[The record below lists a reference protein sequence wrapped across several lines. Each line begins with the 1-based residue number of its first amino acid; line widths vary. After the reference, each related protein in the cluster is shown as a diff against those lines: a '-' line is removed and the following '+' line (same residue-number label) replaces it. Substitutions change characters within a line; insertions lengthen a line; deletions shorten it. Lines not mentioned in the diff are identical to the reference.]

1 MAPLRQS
8 GPPPLVGRAAE
19 LEAVRVALG
28 QRGVRAIVAHGAG
41 GVGKTALLRHFLE
54 TAAQDGAIVGA
65 GKYPEGRDGRDLDPI
80 VAAVEAAITAGLDQ
94 LYDPEAGLRS
104 LAQALGEN
112 ARVLAGVGSGLLRA
126 LAETGSGPRV
136 TAEEGEAQ
144 IGRAL
149 LRVLRWLE
157 GFGAPVFLMIDDWG
171 RGGQR
176 AQRFCGLLLSDSGLK
191 LTRLLATERDDET
204 AESERLIGLVRIAV
218 DPLGADDRLELA
230 RLSLGER
237 RAAAADILAFV
248 GPAAARPFD
257 LIESTRVLIAA
268 DAVVNAGGTWR
279 LDTARAASALAG
291 AAAIS
296 AVRQALASAPEAE
309 AVARALAVHGD
320 GAQAS
325 DLARACG
332 FSEIVVRHALA
343 RLADN
348 GLVQWS
354 CEGAEFA
361 HDRLRAEVLLGAPPS
376 VRVHLAEALAEA
388 LRAGGV
394 APGDGARSMTML
406 WLRQEAGLRDAEPI
420 WWRDAF
426 TTGAVKARATGD
438 RVAAERFVASAMQLA
453 AVGPGETY
461 PLLAEAAFVA
471 ITQGQD
477 AEARRFVDRLELFAT
492 TPIERAVA
500 EEMRVFA
507 RRATGDLDGALEVAR
522 AVLTRRGVKVP
533 RGVTAWSLTRALM
546 RILSMDPRKAT
557 KPLEADRLAL
567 EAPMMRAINGL
578 GSLMFERDPRLAVVL
593 ATQTLSRDLIY
604 GTAAAAGT
612 YSLMCCAMGDYR
624 RAAAWAEASDRL
636 QRPEQPLRAVAKQ
649 YSASFGHVFA
659 RPRPVT
665 RARGDEATALA
676 YIEGDLAVAAYGN
689 RDKVLDALFCDDP
702 LDDTTALADRA
713 IEVAI
718 QLGEPATIPHVQS
731 LRQFIAQLRQ
741 PDRQPWRLDGDHF
754 DAPVQLARLRD
765 EGLANV
771 GRAIAALEALLAVLF
786 GAHAEAARIADRPWP
801 QFSGSPFQ
809 GQSQIWGFAT
819 SLAFYRTGR
828 RPRPFV
834 RWNLKR
840 LSRLNPNDFLH
851 RERLLAAEHARIAG
865 RRRQALGAY
874 AEAVEAAA
882 VSRCLLEYGL
892 VAISASQGA
901 DLLGASAEASRWR
914 EAARGAWRRLGADA
928 LLSHWFG
935 ETPEAQ
941 EKDVQR
947 AVLARTAAERASQA
961 KSRLLATVGHEL
973 RGPLQGALSL
983 IDLAEAREDQA
994 DLPTLRRAIHHL
1006 AGMVDDLTNLGAL
1019 DGGVLVLRKAAFDA
1033 AGLASAVV
1041 ALQRPAAE
1049 AAGRTLAL
1057 ETPGAPLWVLGDEG
1071 RLGQVLGNLVANAL
1085 RHGQGRVSVSLAS
1098 TAPDRL
1104 TLLVADEGPA
1114 LGEAEAMRIFEPFDR
1129 GGRGGDETGL
1139 GVGLFLGRSL
1149 ARAMGGDLTTRP
1161 LPHGKAFALEI
1172 EAPAAAAPTV
1182 TSDGGISGL
1191 RVLLAEDIDLSRK
1204 TLAALLRSEGCI
1216 VDEAATGEAARALA
1230 AAGPFDLLLLD
1241 QHMGAVTGLDVAAF
1255 AARLPTSPRVI
1266 LMTAETSPEL
1276 IGQARDVG
1284 VDLVLAKPISLA
1296 ALRGAARTKPS
1307 PAKGRRVELGAAL
1320 GDAAAAILA
1329 ALRPAIEYELDQLE
1343 RAVAAED
1350 ADAVRA
1356 QLHRLRGMAAH
1367 FGLELMTR
1375 ALNDVSL
1382 ADPTMIS
1389 QLRAATARVD
1399 WSAIGSVG
1407 F

>member
-1 MAPLRQS
+1 M
-8 GPPPLVGRAAE
+8 
-19 LEAVRVALG
+19 ALG
-28 QRGVRAIVAHGAG
+28 QRGVRAIVAHGPS
-41 GVGKTALLRHFLE
+41 GVGKTALLRRVLE
-54 TAAQDGAIVGA
+54 TAVQDGAIVGA

-80 VAAVEAAITAGLDQ
+80 VAAVEAAVTAGLDQ
-94 LYDPEAGLRS
+94 LYDPEAGLQS

-112 ARVLAGVGSGLLRA
+112 AKVLASVGSGLLRA
-126 LAETGSGPRV
+126 LAETGAGPRV

-176 AQRFCGLLLSDSGLK
+176 AQRFCSLLLSDSGLK
-191 LTRLLATERDDET
+191 LTRLLATERDDE
-204 AESERLIGLVRIAV
+204 AGQSDRLVGLIRIAV
-218 DPLGADDRLELA
+218 GPLGADDRLELA
-230 RLSLGER
+230 RLTLGER

-268 DAVVNAGGTWR
+268 DAIVNVGGTWR

-291 AAAIS
+291 AAAVS
-296 AVRQALASAPEAE
+296 AVRQALASDAESE

-332 FSEIVVRHALA
+332 LSEVAVRRALA
-343 RLADN
+343 RLGDN

-354 CEGAEFA
+354 SEGAEFA
-361 HDRLRAEVLLGAPPS
+361 HDRLRAEVLLGLPAS
-376 VRVHLAEALAEA
+376 VRGRLAESLAEA
-388 LRAGGV
+388 LRASGV
-394 APGDGARSMTML
+394 APGDGARGMTML
-406 WLRQEAGLRDAEPI
+406 WLRQEAGLRDAEPR

-426 TTGAVKARATGD
+426 TNGAVKARATGD
-438 RVAAERFVASAMQLA
+438 RIAAERFVASAMQLA
-453 AVGPGETY
+453 AAGPGETY

-471 ITQGQD
+471 ITQGQG

-492 TPIERAVA
+492 SPVERAVA
-500 EEMRVFA
+500 GEMRVFA
-507 RRATGDLDGALEVAR
+507 RRAAGDLDGALEVAR
-522 AVLTRRGVKVP
+522 AVLTRRGVKAP
-533 RGVTAWSLTRALM
+533 RGVTAWNLAHALL
-546 RILSMDPRKAT
+546 RILSLDPRKAT
-557 KPLEADRLAL
+557 TPLDADRLAL

-665 RARGDEATALA
+665 RTRGDETAALA

-702 LDDTTALADRA
+702 LVETKALADRA
-713 IEVAI
+713 IEAAI

-731 LRQFIAQLRQ
+731 LRQFITQLLE
-741 PDRQPWRLDGDHF
+741 PTPHPWRLDGDHF

-765 EGLANV
+765 EGMANV
-771 GRAIAALEALLAVLF
+771 GRAIAAQEALLAVLF
-786 GAHAEAARIADRPWP
+786 GAHAEAARLADRPWP
-801 QFSGSPFQ
+801 QFRGSPFQ
-809 GQSQIWGFAT
+809 AQSQTWGFAT

-828 RPRPFV
+828 RPRPLV

-840 LSRLNPNDFLH
+840 LSRLNPNDYLH
-851 RERLLAAEHARIAG
+851 RERLLAAEQARLAG
-865 RRRQALGAY
+865 RGRQALKVY

-901 DLLGASAEASRWR
+901 DLLGAGAEAARWR

-935 ETPEAQ
+935 ETPEARG
-941 EKDVQR
+941 EDVQR
-947 AVLARTAAERASQA
+947 AVVARTAAERASQA

-983 IDLAEAREDQA
+983 IDLAEVREDQA
-994 DLPTLRRAIHHL
+994 DLPTLRRAIRHL
-1006 AGMVDDLTNLGAL
+1006 SGMVDDLTNLGAL
-1019 DGGVLVLRKAAFDA
+1019 EGGVLVLRKAPFDV
-1033 AGLASAVV
+1033 ASLVVSVV
-1041 ALQRPAAE
+1041 ALHRPGAE
-1049 AAGRTLAL
+1049 AARRPLVL
-1057 ETPGAPLWVLGDEG
+1057 ESSRAPVWVLGDEG

-1098 TAPDRL
+1098 TAPNRL

-1114 LGEAEAMRIFEPFDR
+1114 LSEAETLRVFEPFDR

-1149 ARAMGGDLTTRP
+1149 ARAMGGDLTMRA

-1172 EAPAAAAPTV
+1172 EAPAVAAPTK
-1182 TSDGGISGL
+1182 TGDGGLAGL
-1191 RVLLAEDIDLSRK
+1191 RVLVAEDIDLSRE
-1204 TLAALLRSEGCI
+1204 TLAALLRSEGCV
-1216 VDEAATGEAARALA
+1216 VDEAATGEAARALVSA
-1230 AAGPFDLLLLD
+1230 TSFDLLLLD
-1241 QHMGAVTGLDVAAF
+1241 QHLGAVKGLEVAAF
-1255 AARLPTSPRVI
+1255 AADLPDPPRAI
-1266 LMTAETSPEL
+1266 LMTAERNPEL
-1276 IGQARDVG
+1276 IAQAREVG
-1284 VDLVLAKPISLA
+1284 VDLVLAKPVSLA
-1296 ALRGAARTKPS
+1296 ALRDAARTPPS
-1307 PAKGRRVELGAAL
+1307 AAEGRNAELGVAL
-1320 GDAAAAILA
+1320 GDAAAAIWA
-1329 ALRPAIEYELDQLE
+1329 ALRPAVEDELDRLE

-1367 FGLELMTR
+1367 FGLEPLTR
-1375 ALNDVSL
+1375 TLDAASA
-1382 ADPTMIS
+1382 ADPMLIS
-1389 QLRAATARVD
+1389 QVRAASARVD
-1399 WSAIGSVG
+1399 WSATGEA
-1407 F
+1407 